1 MINVTMNNEN
11 VVYIPMLRRFI
22 MECLFAVVSKVG
34 SKFNNPVAGVAAMT
48 VVVAVGGYVI
58 NKASKKGN

>member
-1 MINVTMNNEN
+1 
-11 VVYIPMLRRFI
+11 

-34 SKFNNPVAGVAAMT
+34 SKFNNPVAGVAAMA